1 MLVLG
6 VVRRHVEQPSRG
18 GFFVGG
24 FMVLVMHYG
33 DHVLPGLLPCRLIFE
48 AFA

>member
-1 MLVLG
+1 MLV
-6 VVRRHVEQPSRG
+6 VVRRHVEQPSV
-18 GFFVGG
+18 FVFVVGG

-33 DHVLPGLLPCRLIFE
+33 AHVLPGLLPGRLIFE